1 MYSHSLFLEVF
12 YFAEMFNSDVSKWV
26 TSSVATLRQM
36 FEGAKMFNSDI
47 SKWDVSS
54 ATDML
59 AMFKGCIVFNSDI
72 SKWDVSRAI
81 DMRQCTSLSNKLH
94 SLLLLSL
101 LASCADNMYHMCTK
115 SLKTNCL
122 LCLFFIYI
130 IFASFFRVHV

>member
-12 YFAEMFNSDVSKWV
+12 YLAEMFNSDVSKWV
-26 TSSVATLRQM
+26 TSSVTTLRQM

-72 SKWDVSRAI
+72 SKWDVSSAT
-81 DMRQCTSLSNKLH
+81 DMKQCTSLSNKLH
-94 SLLLLSL
+94 SLVPFSFGVH
-101 LASCADNMYHMCTK
+101 APIICTTCVRN
-115 SLKTNCL
+115 L
-122 LCLFFIYI
+122 
-130 IFASFFRVHV
+130 

>member
-12 YFAEMFNSDVSKWV
+12 YLAEMFNSDVSKWV
-26 TSSVATLRQM
+26 TSSVTTLRQM

-54 ATDML
+54 ATDM
-59 AMFKGCIVFNSDI
+59 
-72 SKWDVSRAI
+72 
-81 DMRQCTSLSNKLH
+81 RQCTYTLSCYFLFWRT
-94 SLLLLSL
+94 
-101 LASCADNMYHMCTK
+101 CADNMYHMCTK

-130 IFASFFRVHV
+130 LFASFFRVHV

>member
-12 YFAEMFNSDVSKWV
+12 YLAEMFNSDVSKWV
-26 TSSVATLRQM
+26 TSSVTTLRQM

-72 SKWDVSRAI
+72 SKWDVSSAT
-81 DMRQCTSLSNKLH
+81 DMRQCTYTLSCYFLFWRT
-94 SLLLLSL
+94 
-101 LASCADNMYHMCTK
+101 CADNMYHMCTK

-130 IFASFFRVHV
+130 LFASFFRVHV

>member
-12 YFAEMFNSDVSKWV
+12 YLAEMFNSDVSKWV
-26 TSSVATLRQM
+26 TSSVTTLRQM

-72 SKWDVSRAI
+72 SKWDVSSAT
-81 DMRQCTSLSNKLH
+81 DMRQCTSLSKNYT
-94 SLLLLSL
+94 LSCYFL
-101 LASCADNMYHMCTK
+101 FWRTCADNMYHMCVRN
-115 SLKTNCL
+115 L
-122 LCLFFIYI
+122 
-130 IFASFFRVHV
+130 

>member
-12 YFAEMFNSDVSKWV
+12 YLAEMFNSDVSKWV
-26 TSSVATLRQM
+26 TSSVTTLRQM

-47 SKWDVSS
+47 SKWDMSS

-72 SKWDVSRAI
+72 SKWDVSSAT

-94 SLLLLSL
+94 SLRYFLFWRT
-101 LASCADNMYHMCTK
+101 CADNMYHMCTK

-130 IFASFFRVHV
+130 LFASFFRVHV